1 LNSGSIRQA
10 AIQLH
15 DGSSDFA
22 IPLEETVLPGDKL
35 NPRFELTP
43 WANVDWDEFA
53 GYPDAGPF
61 QTRAWIEFLADVR
74 RAEPVAAILFD
85 GNEEIGRFTGLMEN
99 KLGLKILGSPL
110 PGWTTPYM
118 GFNLKNG
125 VSRAAA
131 ARALIR
137 LAFDDLDCIHL
148 ELRDRWLTAEDVA
161 GLGFSRR
168 DDVGY
173 DDRTFEIDL
182 RQPEE
187 RIFAGMASACRRCV
201 RQSEKRGVT
210 IEQAHGE
217 AFAHEF
223 YPQIRDVFLRQGLV
237 PTYTVDRVRALIR
250 HLEPTGQILL
260 LRARDE
266 NGLCIA
272 TGIFPAFNDTA
283 LFWGGASLKE
293 HQHNRPNEALHWHAI
308 RYWRERGIARY
319 DLGGFME
326 YKRKY
331 GGAEIAIPGFR
342 RSRSPLIAA
351 VRTLAPK
358 ANRTKQLVFGKLS
371 RGLTTASQPVALAGE
386 AD

>member
-1 LNSGSIRQA
+1 
-10 AIQLH
+10 
-15 DGSSDFA
+15 
-22 IPLEETVLPGDKL
+22 LPGDKS
-35 NPRFELTP
+35 NARFELTP
-43 WANVDWDEFA
+43 WGQVDWDGFT

-74 RAEPVAAILFD
+74 QADPVAAILFE
-85 GNEEIGRFTGLMEN
+85 GHEEIGRFTGLMEN

-118 GFNLKNG
+118 GFNLKDG
-125 VSRAAA
+125 VPRRVAAQ
-131 ARALIR
+131 ALIR
-137 LAFDDLDCIHL
+137 LAFDDLGCVHL
-148 ELRDRWLTAEDVA
+148 ELRDRWLTTADVA

-182 RQPEE
+182 RQPEKL
-187 RIFAGMASACRRCV
+187 IFDGMSSACRRCV

-217 AFAHEF
+217 AFADEF
-223 YPQIRDVFLRQGLV
+223 YPQIRDVFLRQGLI
-237 PTYTVDRVRALIR
+237 PTYTVARVRALIR
-250 HLEPTGQILL
+250 HLEPLGQILL

-331 GGAEIAIPGFR
+331 GGQEIAIPGFR

-358 ANRTKQLVFGKLS
+358 ANRTKQLVLGKLGRS
-371 RGLTTASQPVALAGE
+371 FGAAPRPSALAGE